1 MRVVGH
7 VIVKEFLELRR
18 DRRMLP
24 AMLVGPVVQ
33 LLALGYAA
41 NRDVTDVRL
50 AVVDQDRTQAS
61 TALVDR
67 FVASGHFR
75 VEAQAETLAAVEPL
89 LTNGSATMALVIDA
103 GYAADGERGLPRRVQ
118 IVADGSD
125 AASAVVA
132 LGYARQ
138 IVAAAADVVPRAHV
152 DGPTLRLVPR
162 VFYNPDLESRWFFV
176 PAILALTLLL
186 TTMILPSMAVVREKE
201 SGTLEQLIV
210 TPVRAWQLV
219 LGKLAPFVVVGL
231 VDAAVVTA
239 LAVWQFGVPLRGS
252 FFLLMGLTLLFL
264 LTTLGLGLLVSTL
277 VQTQQQAMVASV
289 YLLMVPMIY
298 LSGLIFPIENM
309 PEVLQ
314 AVSRFI
320 PLRYYA
326 VVIRGIF
333 LKGSDA
339 VALWREALALG
350 AFGAATL
357 VLASARFRKRL
368 D

>member
-1 MRVVGH
+1 
-7 VIVKEFLELRR
+7 VKEFLELRR

-24 AMLVGPVVQ
+24 AMIVGPIIQ

-50 AVVDQDRTQAS
+50 AVVDQDRSQAS
-61 TALVDR
+61 SALVDR
-67 FVASGHFR
+67 FVASGRFR
-75 VEAQAETLAAVEPL
+75 IEARAVTLSAVEPL
-89 LTNGSATMALVIDA
+89 LRDGSATMALVVA
-103 GYAADGERGLPRRVQ
+103 PGYAADAARGNPRRVQ

-125 AASAVVA
+125 AANAVVA

-138 IVAAAADVVPRAHV
+138 LVAQEAQPDAGSGA
-152 DGPTLRLVPR
+152 LRLEPR
-162 VFYNPDLESRWFFV
+162 VFYNPDLASRWFFV

-210 TPVRAWQLV
+210 TPVRPWQLV
-219 LGKLAPFVVVGL
+219 LGKLAPFVLVGL
-231 VDAAVVTA
+231 VDAAAVTG

-252 FFLLMGLTLLFL
+252 FLLLMGLTLLFL
-264 LTTLGLGLLVSTL
+264 LTTLGLGLLVSTV
-277 VQTQQQAMVASV
+277 VQTQQQAMVTSV

-309 PEVLQ
+309 PGALQ
-314 AVSRFI
+314 AVSHFI
-320 PLRYYA
+320 PLRHYA

-339 VALWREALALG
+339 TALWREAAMLA
-350 AFGAATL
+350 AFGMVTLSLAA
-357 VLASARFRKRL
+357 ARFRKRL